1 MHNQDHIAAI
11 PQERFQGAVPA
22 WLGALQVATLL
33 GLSPIGYRKDGSPIL
48 PMAGGAQMTMADLE
62 QFRSISEYETYQEN
76 VKARTKEIDAQFA
89 GQPFPEEVRAEWAEL
104 GELDKEIDA
113 RLVELRARSN
123 RITELASDERHVE
136 HTEQPPRREST
147 RSSYLGGGNG
157 RTAPRP
163 SHVPDDIFAIEQ
175 YRSLSTT
182 QEQQNQALIDGAL
195 MAIDRADFPHE
206 RAEADSTRADL
217 HRLFGRI
224 DDPVALARHV
234 LATGQPVYQRAVIKG
249 AAGRPLF
256 ADEER
261 MLQGN
266 VRAQTLSVDTAGG
279 FAVPFQL
286 DPTLILTSDGAI
298 NPIRQIARVER
309 ITGKKWQGLTTAGVT
324 AAYTATEG
332 DEAPATDLVVAQ
344 PEVEVVEAS
353 AFVEFSIALELS
365 WGALQAELARVIQD
379 AKDTLE
385 AEKFIQGSG
394 TGEPHGIVSTLS
406 PSSNVF
412 VGGTFDVEDLYNMTG
427 SGTNP
432 LPPRFRPRASWIADL
447 SIYNRIRGFSVG
459 SVGEGA
465 IWVRGIATDRPDA
478 LLGKNA
484 YEASGMDNS
493 LAAGNDIMVL
503 GDFRYFLV
511 ADRIGLTIEV
521 VQHTFGASRRP
532 KTSRGALAY
541 WMNNTLILADNAF
554 RKLRTGTGS

>member
-1 MHNQDHIAAI
+1 MHDQDHIAAI
-11 PQERFQGAVPA
+11 PQERFQGAVPL

-33 GLSPIGYRKDGSPIL
+33 GLQPIGHRKDGSPIL
-48 PMAGGAQMTMADLE
+48 PMLGGANMTMADLE
-62 QFRSISEYETYQEN
+62 AFRSIPEYETYQAN
-76 VKARTKEIDAQFA
+76 VLARTKEIDSQYA
-89 GQPFPEEVRAEWAEL
+89 GQPFPEEVRSEWAEL
-104 GELDKEIDA
+104 AEIDKEITA
-113 RLVELRARSN
+113 RLVELRARSE
-123 RITELASDERHVE
+123 RITELGTDERHVE
-136 HTEQPPRREST
+136 RTEQPVRRST
-147 RSSYLGGGNG
+147 TS
-157 RTAPRP
+157 TATRP
-163 SHVPDDIFAIEQ
+163 TQRAQHVPEDIFALEQ
-175 YRSLSTT
+175 YRSLSSS

-195 MAIDRADFPHE
+195 MAIDRTEYPHE
-206 RAEADSTRADL
+206 RADADSTRADL
-217 HRLFGRI
+217 HKLFGRI

-249 AAGRPLF
+249 AAGKPLF
-256 ADEER
+256 ADEQR
-261 MLQGN
+261 MLDGN

-309 ITGKKWQGLTTAGVT
+309 ITGKKWQGLTSAGVT
-324 AAYTATEG
+324 AAYTASEG
-332 DEAPATDLVVAQ
+332 AEAPDASFVVAQ
-344 PEVEVVEAS
+344 PEVETVEAS

-365 WGALQAELARVIQD
+365 WGALQAEIARVIQD

-385 AEKFIQGSG
+385 ADKFFSGSG
-394 TGEPHGIVSTLS
+394 TGEPSGISSTLA

-412 VGGTFDVEDLYNMTG
+412 VGGTFDVDDLYNLTG

-432 LPPRFRPRASWIADL
+432 LPPRFRPRASWLADL
-447 SIYNRIRGFSVG
+447 GIYNRIRGFSVG

-465 IWVRGIATDRPDA
+465 IWVRGIAGDRPDS
-478 LLGKNA
+478 LLGKSA
-484 YEASGMDNS
+484 FEASGMDSS
-493 LAAGNDIMVL
+493 LAAGNNIAIF

-554 RKLRTGTGS
+554 RQLRTGTGS